1 MGRAGLFDGLADD
14 SGEGSSEHS
23 TGTAKKKAKTPKTP
37 SALRLSKPDHTFSQL
52 MHRFEEMDRHQAAA
66 DAREVR
72 HSAAIQAASM
82 CMPEV
87 FKRPVKGV
95 ITLNTCL

>member
-1 MGRAGLFDGLADD
+1 MRRAGLFDGLAYH

-23 TGTAKKKAKTPKTP
+23 TGTAKKKAKTP
-37 SALRLSKPDHTFSQL
+37 SASRLSKLDHTFSQL
-52 MHRFEEMDRHQAAA
+52 MHGFEEMDRHQAAA

-72 HSAAIQAASM
+72 HSTAIHAASL

-87 FKRPVKGV
+87 VKRPVKGV
-95 ITLNTCL
+95 ITLKTCL